1 MITQNQQFDTI
12 RLHIPE
18 EAISKL
24 DKSFYH
30 IPFTANAQTLI
41 ASSKGSDVQT
51 ILTDIGEGL
60 NYVKH
65 SSSKKLY
72 DIQISAKILRKDY
85 WQGIQKN
92 NIEKVVDTIEKRM
105 HCEIN
110 TSQFIEQGKILKCD
124 NTFNIPITNDIEDY
138 MEALELL
145 VVQGTKA
152 KLDVYSDT
160 NEKSLINSVVIGKN
174 TSFLQKITFY
184 NKLKEADA
192 VCSKMPGIYA
202 ENIEKEYGMKYDDFV
217 SYFNNKI
224 RCELRVTKFDQL
236 RKFYAN
242 NRKGDVYLQDIL
254 LSKNNAIDYQWNQFV
269 KRKDT
274 EIAIKA
280 IDEMYTIKKLYSS
293 DFKVAA
299 YANLLKPLIDA
310 YNGDVSKVKRDV
322 KKIYYPD
329 ATKIS
334 DTIADTIVDL
344 CATYKKTKMSKKNG
358 SMFVNKL
365 ADNFKELEKQIKEI

>member
-1 MITQNQQFDTI
+1 
-12 RLHIPE
+12 
-18 EAISKL
+18 
-24 DKSFYH
+24 
-30 IPFTANAQTLI
+30 
-41 ASSKGSDVQT
+41 
-51 ILTDIGEGL
+51 
-60 NYVKH
+60 
-65 SSSKKLY
+65 
-72 DIQISAKILRKDY
+72 
-85 WQGIQKN
+85 
-92 NIEKVVDTIEKRM
+92 
-105 HCEIN
+105 
-110 TSQFIEQGKILKCD
+110 
-124 NTFNIPITNDIEDY
+124 
-138 MEALELL
+138 
-145 VVQGTKA
+145 
-152 KLDVYSDT
+152 
-160 NEKSLINSVVIGKN
+160 
-174 TSFLQKITFY
+174 
-184 NKLKEADA
+184 
-192 VCSKMPGIYA
+192 
-202 ENIEKEYGMKYDDFV
+202 
-217 SYFNNKI
+217 
-224 RCELRVTKFDQL
+224 LRVTKFDQL